1 MAKSNADLAF
11 EAKSKIRQSAG
22 DKALNLFFVVFILVF
37 AVVCITPFLL
47 VVSASFSDETML
59 NKLGY
64 SIFPRQFSL
73 DAYKLV
79 TTAGDIP
86 QAYIITIFTTVVGT
100 FLSLIHI

>member
-1 MAKSNADLAF
+1 MAKSNTDRAF
-11 EAKSKIRQSAG
+11 EAKSKIKQSTG
-22 DKALNLFFVVFILVF
+22 DKILNLFFVLFILAF

-47 VVSASFSDETML
+47 VISASFSDEMAL

-79 TTAGDIP
+79 TTHHVP
-86 QAYIITIFTTVVGT
+86 
-100 FLSLIHI
+100 